1 MTRAF
6 SLLLISI
13 LLSVGSVAAAQT
25 TITFWHSM
33 EGAVEAVD
41 ALAAAF
47 NERQGEYRVEP
58 QYVGSY
64 TEAQTRLVAAL
75 GTPNEPALFQSEI
88 ALFPRLVADGAVQP
102 LDDLVATLDEAFI
115 ADFYPGLWHYGE
127 IDGQRYGLPWNSST
141 PVLFYNASV
150 FRQRNIPVP
159 TTWEEFEQAAEA
171 LTSRQS
177 QGFLAIGESWLF
189 EMMVTTRGG
198 SLVTE
203 DGQPNF
209 TSPEAV
215 DALRML
221 ERLVERRHAAAY
233 ASGEVTMA
241 MVSFIRTRTLMAFA
255 SIANWP
261 DVKRFSVAFDI
272 AAAPVPTGGSNTV
285 PLGGAQL
292 VIMRNAT
299 SEQREGAF
307 VFWQFLM
314 EPENLASWIRASFY
328 IPVRRAALPL
338 LEPWYAEDPH
348 RRAALSQLEHAVPR
362 PRNPA
367 FNTWRTYLDEALERA
382 LKGNAT
388 PEDALAEAQRRA
400 LEDLR

>member
-6 SLLLISI
+6 PLLAISI
-13 LLSVGSVAAAQT
+13 VLWLGPWAAAQT

-33 EGAVEAVD
+33 EGATDAVD

-47 NERQGEYRVEP
+47 NARQNEYRVEP
-58 QYVGSY
+58 RYVGSY

-102 LDDLVATLDEAFI
+102 LDDLIATLDEAFI
-115 ADFYPGLWHYGE
+115 ADFYPGLWAYGE
-127 IDGQRYGLPWNSST
+127 IDEQRYGLPWNSST

-150 FRQRNIPVP
+150 FRQRGIDVP
-159 TTWEEFEQAAEA
+159 TTWEEFEQVAEA

-177 QGFLAIGESWLF
+177 QGFLAVGDSWLF

-209 TSPEAV
+209 TSPEAIE
-215 DALRML
+215 ALRML
-221 ERLVERRHAAAY
+221 ERLVGNRHAAAY

-272 AAAPVPTGGSNTV
+272 AAAPVPTGGSNVV

-299 SEQREGAF
+299 PEQRDGAF
-307 VFWQFLM
+307 AFWQFLM
-314 EPENLASWIRASFY
+314 EAENLATWVRASFY

-338 LEPWYAEDPH
+338 LEPWYAEDPN
-348 RRAALSQLEHAVPR
+348 RRAALTQLENAVPR
-362 PRNPA
+362 PRNPE
-367 FNTWRTYLDEALERA
+367 FNTWRAYIDEALERV
-382 LKGNAT
+382 LKGNMS
-388 PEDALAEAQRRA
+388 PEEALAEAQRRA
-400 LEDLR
+400 MEGLR